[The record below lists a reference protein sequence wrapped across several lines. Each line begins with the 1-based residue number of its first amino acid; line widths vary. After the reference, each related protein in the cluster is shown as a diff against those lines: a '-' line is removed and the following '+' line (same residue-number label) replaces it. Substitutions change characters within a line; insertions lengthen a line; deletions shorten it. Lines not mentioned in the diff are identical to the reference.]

1 MSRILMSPTTQ
12 VCCLIANNQKTTLKE
27 LFCCEYFINLSMIT
41 SISSIMSRTCYN
53 KVATHNGNYL

>member
-1 MSRILMSPTTQ
+1 MSPTTQ